1 MITQYVLHNKNIVVC
16 TGSVSANQKPEFQ
29 NEDRS
34 GESIYLFYCYDEN
47 YSNDHLADIYYDGGN
62 FPVYSDRLYDL
73 SFLLGKP
80 FQGIIAEKTTYWI
93 AVNPIPPEKKFNYEK
108 IDGPVLKQ
116 LPSFDKKRKI
126 IVLRGTPIINDVQLD
141 FLKVGNVSPGKS
153 ISLNLKE
160 EDKILLLE
168 DI

>member
-16 TGSVSANQKPEFQ
+16 VGSVSPNEKPEFQ

-34 GESIYLFYCYDEN
+34 GESIYLFYSYDEN
-47 YSNDHLADIYYDGGN
+47 YSNHHLADIYYDEGN
-62 FPVYSDRLYDL
+62 FPVYSDTLYDL

-93 AVNPIPPEKKFNYEK
+93 AVNPIPPGTKFNYEK
-108 IDGPVLKQ
+108 IDGPLVKE
-116 LPSFDKKRKI
+116 LPSSDKKRKI
-126 IVLRGTPIINDVQLD
+126 IVLRGTPIINEIQLE
-141 FLKVGNVSPGKS
+141 FLKVGNVSAGKT
-153 ISLNLKE
+153 INLNLKDQ
-160 EDKILLLE
+160 DKILLLE